1 MHHRQRGALSLTWV
15 AIMSAVLALLAM
27 AAMFS
32 MRYER
37 NLFAEG
43 WAKVAGG
50 DTARQAI
57 DAARNA
63 GGAAPAPVVLR
74 KCVIDGKTVVSNTDC
89 RDDNRSSKNMVL
101 HDSHGIEPPK
111 APPVEKQAEPGS
123 DPMLDKMIEKQLH

>member
-1 MHHRQRGALSLTWV
+1 MHHRQRGALSLAWV

-27 AAMFS
+27 AALYS

-50 DTARQAI
+50 DTARHAI

-63 GGAAPAPVVLR
+63 GGAAAAPVVLR
-74 KCVIDGKTVVSNTDC
+74 KCIIDGKTVVSNTDC
-89 RDDNRSSKNMVL
+89 RDDNRSSKTMVL

-111 APPVEKQAEPGS
+111 APPVEKQVEPGS
-123 DPMLDKMIEKQLH
+123 DPMLDKVIEKQLH